1 VGTAL
6 SDRLTAKAT
15 PGAERKRMTLLGEVK
30 GERDAIQLAAVSE
43 MFQSALDWL
52 AIGVIAVTPS
62 VRVIL
67 KNAAAT
73 RALSSNDPLRETSEG
88 LVARTAADTKQL
100 RQTVA
105 ERCTTPRAVVFTR
118 ADGRAASAVIAGAAG
133 GNAVLFLR
141 GIDEVME
148 VPPALLSKIY
158 GLTRSEEKLALEI
171 ARGQSVEEAAAR
183 LSIAPSTARTHLKRI
198 FMKTETNRQ
207 GQLVSL
213 LLSNAAAQTRNPS
226 STA

>member
-1 VGTAL
+1 MIL
-6 SDRLTAKAT
+6 
-15 PGAERKRMTLLGEVK
+15 PGQLK
-30 GERDAIQLAAVSE
+30 GEREAVELAVACDT
-43 MFQSALDWL
+43 FQSALDWL
-52 AIGVIAVTPS
+52 AIGVIAVTS
-62 VRVIL
+62 SARVIL

-73 RALSSNDPLRETSEG
+73 RALSSNDPLRETCDG

-100 RQTVA
+100 RKTVA
-105 ERCTTPRAVVFTR
+105 EGCAIPRAVVFTR
-118 ADGRAASAVIAGAAG
+118 ADGRAASAVVAGAAG

-141 GIDEVME
+141 DIDEVME
-148 VPPALLSKIY
+148 VPAALLSKIY
-158 GLTRSEEKLALEI
+158 GLTRSEEKLALAL

-226 STA
+226 STT